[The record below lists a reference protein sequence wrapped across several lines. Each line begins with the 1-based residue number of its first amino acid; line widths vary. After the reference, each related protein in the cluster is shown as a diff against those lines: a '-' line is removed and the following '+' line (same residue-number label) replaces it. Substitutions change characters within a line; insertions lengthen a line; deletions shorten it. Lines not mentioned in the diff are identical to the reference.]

1 MRQEIMSAEQFL
13 PRGETEKNSP
23 KVIPNNKNL
32 STSNHQKLRVLI
44 VEDERLIAEDLKEV
58 MNGAGYQVVGIFSS
72 GEEAVQNIIDTNPEL
87 ILMDI
92 RLKGSLDGIHTAI
105 TIHKTIKE
113 IPIVFL
119 TAHSRNQYPD
129 LDLLQSS
136 SFIYVTKPF
145 QNETLLRSISRLLGS
160 KP

>member
-1 MRQEIMSAEQFL
+1 MSAEQFL
-13 PRGETEKNSP
+13 PRNEGEKEPHKL
-23 KVIPNNKNL
+23 IPNKNNL
-32 STSNHQKLRVLI
+32 STAKHTRSKILI

-58 MNGAGYQVVGIFSS
+58 LENAGHQVAGIFSS
-72 GEEAVQNIIDTNPEL
+72 GEEVLQNINDINPDV

-92 RLKGSLDGIHTAI
+92 RLKGTLDGIQTAI
-105 TIHKTIKE
+105 TIHNTIKP

-129 LDLLQSS
+129 LSSLPPS

-145 QNETLLRSISRLLGS
+145 QMETLLRGIKRLLASSS
-160 KP
+160 K